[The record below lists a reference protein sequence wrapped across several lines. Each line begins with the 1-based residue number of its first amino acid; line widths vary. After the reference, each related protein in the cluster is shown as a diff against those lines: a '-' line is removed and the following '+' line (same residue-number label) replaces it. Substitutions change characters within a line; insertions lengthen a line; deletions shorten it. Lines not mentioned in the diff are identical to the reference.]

1 MDITLIVETLIA
13 FICAVVSCV
22 VIPLIKK
29 HTNAAQQKEINA
41 WVAIAVTAAEQIF
54 QGNGRGDEKKAYVL
68 DFLSEKG
75 YTLDANSID
84 ALIESAVYELKTG
97 LIPEETA

>member
-75 YTLDANSID
+75 YTIDANSID
-84 ALIESAVYELKTG
+84 ALIEAAVYELKTG
-97 LIPEETA
+97 FLPVE